1 MACRPFRGKLLY
13 HQYLDILYHLAD
25 IYACFD
31 CRSNIP
37 VYKDSQIEK
46 SCVCQMTF
54 SINKRAKSFVYAFR
68 GIAKLI
74 MTQHNAWIHLWA
86 TAGVIVFGF
95 LFKISAVEWTLIIL
109 AIVIVWMAEALNTAV
124 EFLADSI
131 TTEPNK
137 LIGAAKD
144 VAAGGVLIVSIGAA
158 IVGIIIFSPYII
170 KLVS

>member
-1 MACRPFRGKLLY
+1 
-13 HQYLDILYHLAD
+13 
-25 IYACFD
+25 
-31 CRSNIP
+31 
-37 VYKDSQIEK
+37 
-46 SCVCQMTF
+46 
-54 SINKRAKSFVYAFR
+54 
-68 GIAKLI
+68 